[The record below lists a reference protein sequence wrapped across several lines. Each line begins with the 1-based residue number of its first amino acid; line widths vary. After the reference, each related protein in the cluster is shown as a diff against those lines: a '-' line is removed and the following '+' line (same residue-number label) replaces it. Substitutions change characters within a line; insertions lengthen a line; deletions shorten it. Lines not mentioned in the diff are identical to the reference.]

1 MRSNLPQTTSPAT
14 SITIREDLVPTLVA
28 AAGPQAAMR
37 CVEFFAATK
46 TPPPPATPTPGGPTT
61 GLWLASAPSVRN
73 RGSRTCSASCRCTW
87 PPTSSSCSTSSPVPL
102 DELGATFL

>member
-46 TPPPPATPTPGGPTT
+46 PGGPTT